1 MYWSTL
7 AIFPLYSSSILS
19 CTRISTGSTSIDYIL
34 GGGLP
39 RGSVTDVFG
48 AAGTGKT
55 QIAFQTCYALFFD
68 FVKQNEYPPR
78 AVFIDC
84 LGSFRPERIA
94 EIARARGTSKF
105 EDEILKSIFLVRA
118 RSVSKMKDVT
128 SRLCEEEE
136 EGGRFNN
143 CRLLVVDDVTSNFI
157 SETGR
162 GEEGLM
168 RRQSEIALYIRELAF
183 LARIKDVAVLIT
195 NSVRSSGDKGTE
207 VEATGRILSMYSLYR
222 LHLGKRG
229 RIRFAKVVQPLT
241 RHSYSEFEIRSDGIP

>member
-1 MYWSTL
+1 
-7 AIFPLYSSSILS
+7 
-19 CTRISTGSTSIDYIL
+19 L

-68 FVKQNEYPPR
+68 FVKQKEERRREGGGEEEEGKDLRSQNEYPPR

-168 RRQSEIALYIRELAF
+168 RRQSELALYIRELAF

-229 RIRFAKVVQPLT
+229 KIRFAKVVQPLT